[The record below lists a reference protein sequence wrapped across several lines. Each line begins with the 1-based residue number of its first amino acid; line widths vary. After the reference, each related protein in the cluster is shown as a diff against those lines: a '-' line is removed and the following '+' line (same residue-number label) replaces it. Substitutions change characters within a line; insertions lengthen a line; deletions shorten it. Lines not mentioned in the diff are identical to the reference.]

1 MIPAPVQRT
10 LERLVEDDLRGAI
23 ITACSANVDED
34 GRITLDEIL
43 LRRQDRSEVAIGLG
57 GMRPESTRKTPA
69 IIVEVFAAGTGW
81 REMSVGEDLREELED
96 LSRIWRA
103 GDDADR
109 PEDRA

>member
-1 MIPAPVQRT
+1 MIPAPLQRT

-23 ITACSANVDED
+23 ITSCSVNVDED

-43 LRRQDRSEVAIGLG
+43 LRRQDRAEVAIGLA
-57 GMRPESTRKTPA
+57 GMRPESPRTTPA

-96 LSRIWRA
+96 LTRIWHPEP
-103 GDDADR
+103 DHDR
-109 PEDRA
+109 RL

>member
-57 GMRPESTRKTPA
+57 GMRPESSRETPA
-69 IIVEVFAAGTGW
+69 IVVEVFAAGAGW
-81 REMSVGEDLREELED
+81 REMTVGEDLREELDD
-96 LSRIWRA
+96 LTHIWHPEP
-103 GDDADR
+103 DHDR
-109 PEDRA
+109 CL